1 MNNINGRVH
10 GDSPPIEDSS
20 HVGSTDPSYTQI
32 NIPLV
37 LFIVFSI
44 IIVIIV
50 IVLPLTIKKKKPQE
64 EIAKEE
70 EEEEIAKEEDEKQED
85 KKEEE
90 EEEEKILFEIKN
102 KINEIL
108 IYSETINRTYII
120 FDDTN
125 SLIRK
130 CDYLFNIYEINDIYK
145 AYVILLNFTVNHQK
159 EMEIGDIRELND
171 IPNNISVVKF
181 NYDKYGYTSNFE
193 FNENMN
199 ITYRYY
205 IYEFIEKIVP
215 KFYDE
220 FEYGIK
226 NEYYYIKNIN
236 QDHNITI
243 YLHKGKN
250 HKSKSSK
257 NYIGKISGFDFKYNE
272 VSEINLNSEEINSSF
287 TDKIKQLM
295 NSISFYKDLSEQ

>member
-50 IVLPLTIKKKKPQE
+50 IVLPLTIKKKPQE
-64 EIAKEE
+64 IEKEE
-70 EEEEIAKEEDEKQED
+70 EEEEIT
-85 KKEEE
+85 KEEE
-90 EEEEKILFEIKN
+90 EKQEEEEENIVFEIKN

-108 IYSETINRTYII
+108 IYSETINRTYMI

-145 AYVILLNFTVNHQK
+145 AYVILLNFTLNNQK

-171 IPNNISVVKF
+171 IPNNISVFKF

-205 IYEFIEKIVP
+205 IYEFIEKIIP

-236 QDHNITI
+236 QAHNITI
-243 YLHKGKN
+243 YLYKGKN
-250 HKSKSSK
+250 HKSESSK

-295 NSISFYKDLSEQ
+295 NSISFYKDPSEQ

>member
-1 MNNINGRVH
+1 MNNINGNVH
-10 GDSPPIEDSS
+10 PEVIEPKNKPKPKSCA
-20 HVGSTDPSYTQI
+20 QI
-32 NIPLV
+32 NKPRV
-37 LFIVFSI
+37 LFIVFLSI

-50 IVLPLTIKKKKPQE
+50 IVLPLTIKKKKKPQ
-64 EIAKEE
+64 
-70 EEEEIAKEEDEKQED
+70 EEIAKEEDEKQED

-108 IYSETINRTYII
+108 IYSETINRTSMI
-120 FDDTN
+120 FNTTG
-125 SLIRK
+125 SSIRK

-145 AYVILLNFTVNHQK
+145 AYVILLNFTLNNQK
-159 EMEIGDIRELND
+159 ELEIGDIRELND
-171 IPNNISVVKF
+171 IPNNISVFKF

-205 IYEFIEKIVP
+205 IYEFIEKIIP

-243 YLHKGKN
+243 YLHKGKI
-250 HKSKSSK
+250 HKSESSQ
-257 NYIGKISGFDFKYNE
+257 NSIQNVSGFDLIQNE

-287 TDKIKQLM
+287 TDKIKQFM
-295 NSISFYKDLSEQ
+295 NSIAFYKDLSEQ

>member
-1 MNNINGRVH
+1 
-10 GDSPPIEDSS
+10 
-20 HVGSTDPSYTQI
+20 
-32 NIPLV
+32 
-37 LFIVFSI
+37 
-44 IIVIIV
+44 
-50 IVLPLTIKKKKPQE
+50 
-64 EIAKEE
+64 
-70 EEEEIAKEEDEKQED
+70 
-85 KKEEE
+85 
-90 EEEEKILFEIKN
+90 
-102 KINEIL
+102 
-108 IYSETINRTYII
+108 
-120 FDDTN
+120 
-125 SLIRK
+125 
-130 CDYLFNIYEINDIYK
+130 
-145 AYVILLNFTVNHQK
+145 
-159 EMEIGDIRELND
+159 MEIGDIRELND

-243 YLHKGKN
+243 YLRKGKN
-250 HKSKSSK
+250 HKSESSK

>member
-1 MNNINGRVH
+1 MNNINGSVH
-10 GDSPPIEDSS
+10 GDSQPIEDSG
-20 HVGSTDPSYTQI
+20 HVDSTESSYTQI
-32 NIPLV
+32 NKPRV
-37 LFIVFSI
+37 LFIVFLSI

-50 IVLPLTIKKKKPQE
+50 IVLPLTIKKKPQE
-64 EIAKEE
+64 IEKEE
-70 EEEEIAKEEDEKQED
+70 EEEEIT
-85 KKEEE
+85 KEEE
-90 EEEEKILFEIKN
+90 EKQEEEEENIVFEIKN

-108 IYSETINRTYII
+108 IYSETINRTSMI
-120 FDDTN
+120 FNTTG
-125 SLIRK
+125 SSIRK

-171 IPNNISVVKF
+171 IPNNISVFKF

-205 IYEFIEKIVP
+205 IYEFIEKIIP

-243 YLHKGKN
+243 YLRKGKI
-250 HKSKSSK
+250 HKSESSQ
-257 NYIGKISGFDFKYNE
+257 NSIQNVSGFDLIQNE

-295 NSISFYKDLSEQ
+295 NSISFYKDPSEQ

>member
-1 MNNINGRVH
+1 MNNINGSVH
-10 GDSPPIEDSS
+10 GDSQPIEDSG
-20 HVGSTDPSYTQI
+20 HVDSTESSYTQI
-32 NIPLV
+32 NKPRV
-37 LFIVFSI
+37 LFIVFLSI

-50 IVLPLTIKKKKPQE
+50 IVLPLTIKKKPQE
-64 EIAKEE
+64 IEKEE
-70 EEEEIAKEEDEKQED
+70 EEEEIT
-85 KKEEE
+85 KEEE
-90 EEEEKILFEIKN
+90 EKQEEEEENIVFEIKN

-108 IYSETINRTYII
+108 MYSETINRTSMI
-120 FDDTN
+120 FNTTG
-125 SLIRK
+125 SSIRK
-130 CDYLFNIYEINDIYK
+130 CDYLINIYEINDIYK
-145 AYVILLNFTVNHQK
+145 AYVILLNFTLNNQK

-171 IPNNISVVKF
+171 IPNNISVFKF

-205 IYEFIEKIVP
+205 IYEFIEKIIP

-250 HKSKSSK
+250 HKSESSK

>member
-1 MNNINGRVH
+1 MSEVNGSVH
-10 GDSPPIEDSS
+10 GDSQPIEDSG
-20 HVGSTDPSYTQI
+20 HVDSTESSYTQI
-32 NIPLV
+32 NKPRV
-37 LFIVFSI
+37 LFIVFLSI

-50 IVLPLTIKKKKPQE
+50 IVLPLTIKKKPQE
-64 EIAKEE
+64 IEKEE
-70 EEEEIAKEEDEKQED
+70 EEEEIT
-85 KKEEE
+85 KEEE
-90 EEEEKILFEIKN
+90 EKQEEEEENIVFEIKN

-108 IYSETINRTYII
+108 IYSETINRTSMI
-120 FDDTN
+120 FNTTG
-125 SLIRK
+125 SSIRK

-171 IPNNISVVKF
+171 IPNNISVFKF

-243 YLHKGKN
+243 YLRKGKI
-250 HKSKSSK
+250 HKSESSQ
-257 NYIGKISGFDFKYNE
+257 NSIQNVSGFDLKQNE

-287 TDKIKQLM
+287 TDKIKQFM
-295 NSISFYKDLSEQ
+295 NSIAFYKDLSEQ

>member
-1 MNNINGRVH
+1 MIFNTTG
-10 GDSPPIEDSS
+10 SS
-20 HVGSTDPSYTQI
+20 
-32 NIPLV
+32 
-37 LFIVFSI
+37 
-44 IIVIIV
+44 
-50 IVLPLTIKKKKPQE
+50 
-64 EIAKEE
+64 
-70 EEEEIAKEEDEKQED
+70 
-85 KKEEE
+85 
-90 EEEEKILFEIKN
+90 
-102 KINEIL
+102 
-108 IYSETINRTYII
+108 
-120 FDDTN
+120 
-125 SLIRK
+125 IRK

-171 IPNNISVVKF
+171 IPNNISVFKF

-205 IYEFIEKIVP
+205 IYEFIEKIIP

-236 QDHNITI
+236 EDHNITNS
-243 YLHKGKN
+243 LQKGKI
-250 HKSKSSK
+250 HKSESSQ
-257 NYIGKISGFDFKYNE
+257 NYIQNVSGFDFKQNE

-287 TDKIKQLM
+287 TDKIKEFM
-295 NSISFYKDLSEQ
+295 NSISFYKDPSEP

>member
-1 MNNINGRVH
+1 MNNINGSVH
-10 GDSPPIEDSS
+10 GDSQPIEDSR
-20 HVGSTDPSYTQI
+20 HVDSTESSYTQI
-32 NIPLV
+32 NKPRV
-37 LFIVFSI
+37 LFIVFLSI

-50 IVLPLTIKKKKPQE
+50 IVLPLTIKKKPQE
-64 EIAKEE
+64 IEKEE
-70 EEEEIAKEEDEKQED
+70 EEEEIT
-85 KKEEE
+85 KEEE
-90 EEEEKILFEIKN
+90 EKQEEEEENIVFEIKN

-108 IYSETINRTYII
+108 IYSETINRTYMI

-145 AYVILLNFTVNHQK
+145 AYVILLNFTLNNQK

-171 IPNNISVVKF
+171 IPNNISVFKF

-205 IYEFIEKIVP
+205 IYEFIEKIIP

-236 QDHNITI
+236 QAHNITI
-243 YLHKGKN
+243 YLYKGKN
-250 HKSKSSK
+250 HKSESSK

-295 NSISFYKDLSEQ
+295 NSISFYKDPSEQ

>member
-1 MNNINGRVH
+1 MNNINGSVH
-10 GDSPPIEDSS
+10 GDSQPIEDSG
-20 HVGSTDPSYTQI
+20 HVDSTESSYTQI
-32 NIPLV
+32 NKPRV
-37 LFIVFSI
+37 LFIVFLSI

-50 IVLPLTIKKKKPQE
+50 IVLPLTIKKKPQE
-64 EIAKEE
+64 IEKEE
-70 EEEEIAKEEDEKQED
+70 EEEEIT
-85 KKEEE
+85 KEEE
-90 EEEEKILFEIKN
+90 EKQEEEEENIVFEIKN

-108 IYSETINRTYII
+108 IYSETINRTSMI
-120 FDDTN
+120 FNTTG
-125 SLIRK
+125 SSIRK

-145 AYVILLNFTVNHQK
+145 AYVILLNFTLNNQK

-171 IPNNISVVKF
+171 IPNNISVFKF

-243 YLHKGKN
+243 YLRKGKI
-250 HKSKSSK
+250 HKSESSQ
-257 NYIGKISGFDFKYNE
+257 NSIQNVSGFDLIQNE

-287 TDKIKQLM
+287 TDKIKQFM
-295 NSISFYKDLSEQ
+295 NSIAFYKDLSEQ

>member
-1 MNNINGRVH
+1 MIFNTTG
-10 GDSPPIEDSS
+10 SS
-20 HVGSTDPSYTQI
+20 
-32 NIPLV
+32 
-37 LFIVFSI
+37 
-44 IIVIIV
+44 
-50 IVLPLTIKKKKPQE
+50 
-64 EIAKEE
+64 
-70 EEEEIAKEEDEKQED
+70 
-85 KKEEE
+85 
-90 EEEEKILFEIKN
+90 
-102 KINEIL
+102 
-108 IYSETINRTYII
+108 
-120 FDDTN
+120 
-125 SLIRK
+125 IRK
-130 CDYLFNIYEINDIYK
+130 CDYLFNIYETNDIYK

-243 YLHKGKN
+243 YLRKGKI
-250 HKSKSSK
+250 HKSESSQ
-257 NYIGKISGFDFKYNE
+257 NSIQNVSGFDLIQNE

>member
-1 MNNINGRVH
+1 MNNINGSVH
-10 GDSPPIEDSS
+10 GDSQPIEDSG
-20 HVGSTDPSYTQI
+20 HVDSTESSYTQI
-32 NIPLV
+32 NKPRV
-37 LFIVFSI
+37 LFIVFLSI

-50 IVLPLTIKKKKPQE
+50 IVLPLTIKKKPQE
-64 EIAKEE
+64 IEKEE
-70 EEEEIAKEEDEKQED
+70 EEEEIT
-85 KKEEE
+85 KEEE
-90 EEEEKILFEIKN
+90 EKQEEEEENIVFEIKN

-108 IYSETINRTYII
+108 IYSETINRTYMI

-145 AYVILLNFTVNHQK
+145 AYVILLNFTLNNQK

-171 IPNNISVVKF
+171 IPNNISVFKF

-205 IYEFIEKIVP
+205 IYEFIEKIIP

-243 YLHKGKN
+243 YLRKGKI
-250 HKSKSSK
+250 HKSESSQ
-257 NYIGKISGFDFKYNE
+257 NSIQNVSGFDLIQNE
-272 VSEINLNSEEINSSF
+272 VSDINLNSEEINSSF
-287 TDKIKQLM
+287 TDKIKQFM
-295 NSISFYKDLSEQ
+295 NSIAFYKDLSEQ